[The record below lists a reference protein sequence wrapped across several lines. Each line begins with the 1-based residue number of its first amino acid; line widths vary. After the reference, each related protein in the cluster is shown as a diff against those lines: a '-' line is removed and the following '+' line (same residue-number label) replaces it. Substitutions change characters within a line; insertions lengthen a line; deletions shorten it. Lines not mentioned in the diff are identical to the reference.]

1 MNMLIWVE
9 YMEINCYIYVNKA
22 PPCCS
27 SFPSHFPAYTVY
39 KYVSTPTVCQ
49 IVRLSVLSLLWLP
62 SFDCLLFAGLLLP
75 GLQLLFV
82 PACFCLL
89 SLNNGELF
97 WTFDRISES
106 YIWVL
111 PVLGWDTR
119 WILRKY
125 ATDTGLFGLLWL
137 LAVLQWAC
145 VYGISRLHEHKMS
158 KSG

>member
-1 MNMLIWVE
+1 
-9 YMEINCYIYVNKA
+9 MEINCYVYVNKA

-27 SFPSHFPAYTVY
+27 SLQS
-39 KYVSTPTVCQ
+39 
-49 IVRLSVLSLLWLP
+49 LP
-62 SFDCLLFAGLLLP
+62 SIYCVQICFHTYCLSGCPLCLSCCGSPALIAWFLLACCWTSISGLDFSSCLCLP
-75 GLQLLFV
+75 AFV
-82 PACFCLL
+82 CCV
-89 SLNNGELF
+89 NNGELF
-97 WTFDRISES
+97 RTFDRISES

-111 PVLGWDTR
+111 PVLGWDTS

-145 VYGISRLHEHKMS
+145 VYGISRLYEHKMS